1 MRSVLKYPG
10 SKWNIADQLVSLIPE
25 HHSYVEPFFGS
36 GAVFFRKLP
45 SAIEMINDRDSN
57 VTNLFRC
64 IQEDPERLA
73 GLVLTTPFSR
83 EVYDNCYQEVSLVQM
98 AMDDPYY
105 KALLFLIKCW
115 QGYGY
120 RTSGHKVG
128 WKRDVYG
135 REKMYSLWDWYQLP
149 DRIIKVAERLR
160 MVQIEN
166 RPALDLIEQYNH
178 SNVFMYLDPPYVFS
192 TRCGKQY
199 KYEMSNKDQENL
211 LTTILKSKAKI
222 MISGYESDLYNGYLQ
237 GWEKEYFT
245 SCAEHGSSRQEVVW
259 MNYQIGQINITDR
272 DEQNALI
279 LR

>member
-10 SKWNIADQLVSLIPE
+10 SKWNIADQLVELIPK

-36 GAVFFRKLP
+36 GAVFFRKYP
-45 SAIEMINDRDSN
+45 SAIESINDRDSN

-64 IQEDPERLA
+64 IQENPDRLA

-83 EVYDNCYQEVSLVQM
+83 EVYESSYEEDNQIQ
-98 AMDDPYY
+98 DPYY
-105 KALLFLIKCW
+105 KALSFLIRCW

-120 RTSGHKVG
+120 RTIGHKVG

-149 DRIIKVAERLR
+149 ERIIGVAERLR

-166 RPALDLIEQYNH
+166 RPALDLIEQYNY

-192 TRCGKQY
+192 TRHGKQY
-199 KYEMSNKDQENL
+199 QYEMDNKDHEDFL
-211 LTTILKSKAKI
+211 STVLKSKAKI
-222 MISGYESDLYNGYLQ
+222 MISGYESDLYNEYLK
-237 GWEKEYFT
+237 GWKKIYFS
-245 SCAEHGSSRQEVVW
+245 SCAERGRSRQEVVW
-259 MNYQIGQINITDR
+259 MNYQVGQINITDYT
-272 DEQNALI
+272 EGWNI
-279 LR
+279 

>member
-10 SKWNIADQLVSLIPE
+10 SKWNIADQLVELIPK

-36 GAVFFRKLP
+36 GAVFFRKSP

-83 EVYDNCYQEVSLVQM
+83 EIYENCYKEDSLVQM
-98 AMDDPYY
+98 AKDDPYY
-105 KALLFLIKCW
+105 KSLFFLIRCW

-120 RTSGHKVG
+120 RTIGHKVG

-149 DRIIKVAERLR
+149 ERIIKVAERLR
-160 MVQIEN
+160 MIQIEN
-166 RPALDLIEQYNH
+166 RPALDLIEEYNH
-178 SNVFMYLDPPYVFS
+178 SNVFMYLDPPYVIS
-192 TRCGKQY
+192 TRHGKQY
-199 KYEMSNKDQENL
+199 KYEMTNKDHEDL
-211 LTTILKSKAKI
+211 LTVALESKAKV
-222 MISGYESDLYNGYLQ
+222 MISGYESDLYNKYLK
-237 GWEKEYFT
+237 GWKKIYFS
-245 SCAEHGSSRQEVVW
+245 SCAERGSSRQEVVW
-259 MNYQIGQINITDR
+259 MNYQVGQINITDYM
-272 DEQNALI
+272 EGWNI
-279 LR
+279 